1 MARPNPTRRTGTL
14 RGAARP
20 SRAWVPLG
28 LAFALPALLPA
39 PASAFCG
46 AYLGSAESSPQN
58 ATSTVVYVREGN
70 RTTITMSNDILT
82 SVSSFT
88 MLIPAPG
95 TLIESDV
102 KVVEPGVVARVETY
116 AAPRLVEYTCDDLHG
131 TGDPKDAACGCATD
145 ALIDLAASAAM
156 DQLPGL
162 LDQLD
167 VGFGSYQI
175 STLAAESR
183 EALESWAAEEG
194 LFLPP
199 GAGELFEDYIAGGA
213 NFISVKV
220 DLDSVTS
227 GGVLLKPIQFSYE
240 SDMMSLPIRLGTL
253 NAGGSQDV
261 VLHVITDT
269 GGAVGISNYPEFEVE
284 GDCMYDESGGGSFSG
299 FYDDLFDRGWSQD
312 AGGAGYLTE
321 YLWAPNDCDPCTG
334 GGPLSKSA
342 LQDVGFQGD
351 PSSAVITRLHMRY
364 DPGAVEGDLMLY
376 DAGRHGFA
384 QHQQRYI
391 LYKPSL
397 ESDFPVCGEGFASD
411 PGTCE
416 DDTGGSS
423 PVQFGMMVPMAWFF
437 ALGGVAVGRR
447 RERDRG

>member
-1 MARPNPTRRTGTL
+1 MPNQTHRL
-14 RGAARP
+14 L
-20 SRAWVPLG
+20 VPLA
-28 LAFALPALLPA
+28 LAAAALTVPATA
-39 PASAFCG
+39 DAFCG
-46 AYLGSAESSPQN
+46 AYLSSAESPPTN

-70 RTTITMSNDILT
+70 RSTITMSNDILT
-82 SVSSFT
+82 AASSFT

-95 TLIESDV
+95 TLVESDV

-131 TGDPKDAACGCATD
+131 TGDAKDAACGCATD

-167 VGFGSYQI
+167 VGFGTYEI

-183 EALESWAAEEG
+183 EALESWAADEG

-199 GAGELFEDYIAGGA
+199 GSTDLFEEYIEGGA

-253 NAGGSQDV
+253 NSSGSQDV
-261 VLHVITDT
+261 VVHVITDT
-269 GGAVGISNYPEFEVE
+269 GGAVGISNYPELTVE
-284 GDCMYDESGGGSFSG
+284 GDCMYDDAGPGGFSG
-299 FYDDLFDRGWSQD
+299 FYDDLFSDQWNRD
-312 AGGAGYLTE
+312 AGGAGYLME

-334 GGPLSKSA
+334 GGPLSEQA
-342 LQDVGFQGD
+342 LRDVGYRGD
-351 PSSAVITRLHMRY
+351 PNDSTLTRLHMRY
-364 DPGAVEGDLMLY
+364 DAGAVEGDLMLY
-376 DAGRHGFA
+376 DAGEHGLA

-391 LYKPSL
+391 LYKSAL
-397 ESDFPVCGEGFASD
+397 EEDFPICGEGWAD
-411 PGTCE
+411 NPGTCE
-416 DDTGGSS
+416 DDTGGGGSG
-423 PVQFGMMVPMAWFF
+423 VQWGSMVPLAWFF
-437 ALGGVAVGRR
+437 ALGGIAFGRR
-447 RERDRG
+447 RVRSES

>member
-1 MARPNPTRRTGTL
+1 MSHRIPLLAPVGLTVAL
-14 RGAARP
+14 
-20 SRAWVPLG
+20 AWTV
-28 LAFALPALLPA
+28 PA
-39 PASAFCG
+39 PAAAFCG
-46 AYLGSAESSPQN
+46 AYLSSAESPPQN

-70 RTTITMSNDILT
+70 RNTITMSNDLLT
-82 SVSSFT
+82 AVSSLT

-95 TLIESDV
+95 TLLESDV
-102 KVVEPGVVARVETY
+102 RVVEPGVVARIENY

-131 TGDPKDAACGCATD
+131 TGSAKDAACGCATD

-162 LDQLD
+162 LDQFD
-167 VGFGSYQI
+167 VGFGSYEI

-183 EALESWAAEEG
+183 EALETWATGEG

-199 GAGELFEDYIAGGA
+199 GAGDLLEEYIAGGA
-213 NFISVKV
+213 SFISVKV

-284 GDCMYDESGGGSFSG
+284 GDCMYDDSRGGSFNN
-299 FYDDLFDRGWSQD
+299 FYDGLFEDQWDRG

-321 YLWAPNDCDPCTG
+321 YLWAPSSCDPCTG
-334 GGPLSKSA
+334 GGPLSKQA
-342 LQDVGFQGD
+342 LEDVGYNGD
-351 PSSAVITRLHMRY
+351 PNKATLTRLHMRY
-364 DPGAVEGDLMLY
+364 VPGAVEGDLTLY
-376 DAGRHGFA
+376 DTGRHGTA

-391 LYKPSL
+391 LYKSSL
-397 ESDFPVCGEGFASD
+397 ESDFPICGEGYANT

-416 DDTGGSS
+416 DDTGGSDDIS
-423 PVQFGMMVPMAWFF
+423 WGMLFPVSWLF
-437 ALGGVAVGRR
+437 ALGGIAVGRR
-447 RERDRG
+447 RP